1 MQYVKS
7 QKLSFYLLHILKC
20 IYIFKEDTRDII
32 FYIPNRYSTVRNK
45 ILKSYNQKPESK
57 HILHLDVK
65 TLYVFARS
73 KFLPTSRYKWKDA
86 KEFDVNKNT
95 SNSSKGLVLEV
106 DLEYPKALLELHND
120 CLLDPDKL
128 EIEREMLSEYQLNI
142 ADLYNNLIGN
152 VKKLLLIFF

>member
-1 MQYVKS
+1 M
-7 QKLSFYLLHILKC
+7 
-20 IYIFKEDTRDII
+20 YIFFKEDTKDII
-32 FYIPNRYSTVRNK
+32 FNIPNRYSKVRNK

-65 TLYVFARS
+65 TLYAFARS
-73 KFLPTSRYKWKDA
+73 KFLPTSRYKWKDP
-86 KEFDVNKNT
+86 KEFEVNKNT
-95 SNSSKGLVLEV
+95 SNSSKGRVFEA
-106 DLEYPKALLELHND
+106 DLEYPKDLLELHND

-152 VKKLLLIFF
+152 VKKLLLISF